1 MKNEHL
7 GALLSSKKSSKSSS
21 KSVTPCLKDSHE
33 AREPS
38 VFDHPS
44 ADIHRA
50 DFASPVWTIFKLA
63 QARDKFRVRIVDRP

>member
-21 KSVTPCLKDSHE
+21 KSVTPCLKDSDE

-44 ADIHRA
+44 ADIYRA
-50 DFASPVWTIFKLA
+50 DWRAVSNVGASATP
-63 QARDKFRVRIVDRP
+63 RSD

>member
-1 MKNEHL
+1 
-7 GALLSSKKSSKSSS
+7 
-21 KSVTPCLKDSHE
+21 
-33 AREPS
+33 

-63 QARDKFRVRIVDRP
+63 KARDKFRV